1 MNEKLKNV
9 AEALTNLANT
19 ILALTAV
26 SEAQEEAKPLKIED
40 VRSVLAKLSSQG
52 KTSEM
57 KALLSQFG
65 ANTLSDVD
73 PANYAELLIE
83 AQKIAEAVN
92 A

>member
-73 PANYAELLIE
+73 PANYAELLTE

>member
-19 ILALTAV
+19 ILALTAE
-26 SEAQEEAKPLKIED
+26 SEAAKPLKIED

-65 ANTLSDVD
+65 ANKLSEVD
-73 PANYAELLIE
+73 PAKYAELLAE
-83 AQKIAEAVN
+83 AQKIA
-92 A
+92 

>member
-65 ANTLSDVD
+65 ANKLSDVD
-73 PANYAELLIE
+73 PAKYAELLTE